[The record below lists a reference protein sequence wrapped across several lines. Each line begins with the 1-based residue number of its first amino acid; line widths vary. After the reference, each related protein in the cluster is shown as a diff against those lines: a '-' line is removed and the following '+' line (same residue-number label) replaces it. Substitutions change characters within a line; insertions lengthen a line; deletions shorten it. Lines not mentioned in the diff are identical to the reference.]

1 MFNKEHKEALI
12 EDHNREY
19 EQTTA
24 QEDEQIAKRVIEI
37 IVAELK
43 PSSLDGW
50 KESQKCIENRVKKSL
65 GLQSKYRA
73 DGTVR

>member
-1 MFNKEHKEALI
+1 MNKHKEALV
-12 EDHNREY
+12 ENHNRDY

-24 QEDEQIAKRVIEI
+24 QDDEQLAKEVIEI

-43 PSSLDGW
+43 PESLEGW
-50 KESQKCIENRVKKSL
+50 KQSQKCIENRVKKSL

>member
-1 MFNKEHKEALI
+1 MNKQHKKALV
-12 EDHNREY
+12 ENHNRDY

-24 QEDEQIAKRVIEI
+24 QEDEQLAKDVIAI
-37 IVAELK
+37 IVAELE
-43 PSSLDGW
+43 PESLEGW
-50 KESQKCIENRVKKSL
+50 KQSQKCIENRVMKSL